1 MLRKNT
7 PQFVIGIIILSPL
20 WMLLFWFLTPKTK
33 LVAAIIDKTVLTTEG
48 QEHISLNWVLNHERL
63 TKTASK
69 LYQKSND
76 YFGFFPLKDEKF
88 RLKGLERFSQEQ
100 LKQLSTDADLA
111 YFTDTYGIYKNEWY
125 IKKNETERSGMIYG
139 GMSGQDVEFLK
150 LMKAKH
156 KLIIAEF
163 NSIGSPT
170 NEANRN
176 QFENLFSMKWTGWT
190 ARYFESLDTTVNK
203 ELPRWLIRLYK
214 EQHQNKWTFRKS
226 GVAFVNDGGQIVIL
240 EDQVHLTNA
249 IPQIISTD
257 FGQKTFGLPA
267 QIKYPFW
274 FDIIKPDVKINKEI
288 ASFNI
293 FTNANGKAELSRNGI
308 PSKFPAVLMH
318 NDADYRFY
326 YFSGDFC
333 DNQVNMTSSYFKG
346 IGAFKWLFYN
356 SNDPTERSS
365 FFWNFYRPMMTN
377 ILTAEK
383 NRKP

>member
-293 FTNANGKAELSRNGI
+293 FTNLES
-308 PSKFPAVLMH
+308 
-318 NDADYRFY
+318 
-326 YFSGDFC
+326 YFSKK
-333 DNQVNMTSSYFKG
+333 T
-346 IGAFKWLFYN
+346 N
-356 SNDPTERSS
+356 SNSL
-365 FFWNFYRPMMTN
+365 
-377 ILTAEK
+377 ILLKSASDVK
-383 NRKP
+383 NGNL